1 MAIPIITG
9 TLPHNHPPIP
19 VAFHPHNRPPSSVSH
34 VSITLLN
41 TWKAA
46 RGHHQ
51 LPPTP
56 HPTPTPP
63 TSTSARHS
71 SRHSAT
77 Q

>member
-1 MAIPIITG
+1 MGVVSLYAMLHNTPMAIPIITG

-46 RGHHQ
+46 R
-51 LPPTP
+51 
-56 HPTPTPP
+56 
-63 TSTSARHS
+63 
-71 SRHSAT
+71 
-77 Q
+77 

>member
-19 VAFHPHNRPPSSVSH
+19 VAFHPHNRLPSVPY

-46 RGHHQ
+46 R
-51 LPPTP
+51 
-56 HPTPTPP
+56 
-63 TSTSARHS
+63 
-71 SRHSAT
+71 
-77 Q
+77 